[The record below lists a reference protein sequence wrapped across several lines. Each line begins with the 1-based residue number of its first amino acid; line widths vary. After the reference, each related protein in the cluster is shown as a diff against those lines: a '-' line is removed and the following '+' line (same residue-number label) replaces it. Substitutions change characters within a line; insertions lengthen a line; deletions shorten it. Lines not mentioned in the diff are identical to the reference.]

1 MRNSEFSHTA
11 MTGLFV
17 ASSSE
22 VLVERNVF
30 TDIGYHGLL
39 QLGGYDYQN
48 ISISNNYF
56 DGSGIT
62 RSWSTS
68 GIFSQGSRNVLISNN
83 EVARTLGNGIM
94 IKSESLSKNYWTEQG
109 NTDWVVNVEFN
120 NVHDFGV
127 GVTSDFG
134 GIKTGST
141 TYCDAET
148 EAGLEQKC
156 YTYIRLFNNILR

>member
-1 MRNSEFSHTA
+1 MTVRNSAFTHTA

-17 ASSSE
+17 SSSSE
-22 VLVERNVF
+22 VTVERNVF

-48 ISISNNYF
+48 ITISNNYF

-83 EVARTLGNGIM
+83 EVTRTLGNGIM
-94 IKSESLSKNYWTEQG
+94 IKSESLSKDYWSQQVSL
-109 NTDWVVNVEFN
+109 NSCLKILVLALKSLLLNLFLRAN
-120 NVHDFGV
+120 
-127 GVTSDFG
+127 SDVASFLPFYPRH
-134 GIKTGST
+134 I
-141 TYCDAET
+141 
-148 EAGLEQKC
+148 
-156 YTYIRLFNNILR
+156 